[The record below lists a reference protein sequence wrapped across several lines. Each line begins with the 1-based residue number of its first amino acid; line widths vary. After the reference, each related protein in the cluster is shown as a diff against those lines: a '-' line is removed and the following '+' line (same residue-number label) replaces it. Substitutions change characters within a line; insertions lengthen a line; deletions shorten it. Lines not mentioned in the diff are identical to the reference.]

1 MDLDVFRIKI
11 EMARKGLSIADVAK
25 AANRAPQLIA
35 STLRKGRCNTKML
48 HLLSSVLGVD
58 PIEIVIKK

>member
-11 EMARKGLSIADVAK
+11 EMARRGLSIADVART
-25 AANRAPQLIA
+25 ANRDPQQIA
-35 STLRKGRCNTKML
+35 STLRKGRCSTKTL
-48 HLLSSVLGVD
+48 HLLSVALDVD